1 MKRFILFILIFTS
14 LGTIIRAQSI
24 DTISDCILKFRH
36 INFIGFNNFP
46 IPRTAFYYPNGNFFL
61 RNGHVDS
68 PNNEEKAFHTFVK
81 NGNIIKKC
89 FEKYEALFEDT
100 SLLSIDNS
108 FSSRI
113 NKTDSQYL
121 DSMIEEYS
129 FILQGLVEPKLNQ
142 VNDSN
147 VFRVVFPCYVF
158 SDGMFSDTPKQIYNS
173 IRVHFREDST
183 ILIFKSVYLD
193 EELNFVI
200 KDNDRIYLNKKE
212 INNLKKTLDVLQN
225 NNNVFYKTSI
235 GNQRLFEF
243 KKGGQYSLVF
253 RSELYTEKVNDSAY
267 YLGLYSK
274 LLRILNKY
282 GDKQLYQCK

>member
-1 MKRFILFILIFTS
+1 
-14 LGTIIRAQSI
+14 
-24 DTISDCILKFRH
+24 
-36 INFIGFNNFP
+36 
-46 IPRTAFYYPNGNFFL
+46 
-61 RNGHVDS
+61 
-68 PNNEEKAFHTFVK
+68 
-81 NGNIIKKC
+81 
-89 FEKYEALFEDT
+89 
-100 SLLSIDNS
+100 
-108 FSSRI
+108 
-113 NKTDSQYL
+113 
-121 DSMIEEYS
+121 
-129 FILQGLVEPKLNQ
+129 
-142 VNDSN
+142 
-147 VFRVVFPCYVF
+147 
-158 SDGMFSDTPKQIYNS
+158 MFSDTPKQIYNS